1 MASLLTTT
9 QGRKQTDAQNINNG
23 ILRCPCCS
31 SRMLSNAGALV
42 ERHGQDQVLWIPRPN
57 EKKTPDEQETFTW
70 EQDTHQWWWQVP
82 DIDAFSNVGL
92 SRLVESPV
100 GLVKIVLCS
109 ECQSGPY
116 GYTTFDEELNPK
128 NPIVW
133 LCCAL
138 LEQVDASVGNDAE
151 DFKAPQGIDMEAL
164 RRMIDSGA
172 LATQFKVTFEQQRL
186 GMMLADADD
195 GHGVVVFAFT
205 ESQGELGPAELG
217 GDIQIGDK
225 VMRVNG
231 TSTSGL
237 GYAEVLTMVI
247 EAPRPITLN
256 FERKGNT
263 GKTEDAKVARVAH
276 QEWDPNYNKEPNEE
290 TNKAIQAIKEIQKT
304 KETKETKE

>member
-1 MASLLTTT
+1 MAYS
-9 QGRKQTDAQNINNG
+9 
-23 ILRCPCCS
+23 
-31 SRMLSNAGALV
+31 
-42 ERHGQDQVLWIPRPN
+42 
-57 EKKTPDEQETFTW
+57 
-70 EQDTHQWWWQVP
+70 
-82 DIDAFSNVGL
+82 
-92 SRLVESPV
+92 
-100 GLVKIVLCS
+100 
-109 ECQSGPY
+109 
-116 GYTTFDEELNPK
+116 
-128 NPIVW
+128 
-133 LCCAL
+133 
-138 LEQVDASVGNDAE
+138 ASWN
-151 DFKAPQGIDMEAL
+151 
-164 RRMIDSGA
+164 
-172 LATQFKVTFEQQRL
+172 
-186 GMMLADADD
+186 ADD